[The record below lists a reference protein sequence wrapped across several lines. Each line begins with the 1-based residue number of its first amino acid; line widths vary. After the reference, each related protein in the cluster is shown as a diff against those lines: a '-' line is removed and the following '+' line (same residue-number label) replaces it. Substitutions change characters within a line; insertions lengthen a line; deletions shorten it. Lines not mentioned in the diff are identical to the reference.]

1 MSTTGRAYQPH
12 NTPTNTPTTLQL
24 SPPLTVARQEL
35 VRTLIGETLLP
46 APQGLA
52 SYIGRFLDIRSSD
65 RVLIV
70 SPDPSASA
78 LILAREFGCAV
89 VGVITN
95 SGQLERARARVA
107 DLGRKVEIRAGSIER
122 LPFRTQRFNVAISEG
137 AFAASADKTQAASE
151 LYTALRERGR
161 LALAEPTVYRE
172 MINDEL
178 VPLFSWLTPF
188 SGARPAGVYRSL
200 LAERGFTDF
209 IVEDRRQDLAQAAEI
224 ARQKL
229 MLVNL
234 GAGDGADMPSEDVEA
249 SVRLSQSVLDLIDK
263 GVASF
268 AVITAEKG

>member
-1 MSTTGRAYQPH
+1 MPTTGRMYQPH
-12 NTPTNTPTTLQL
+12 DTTSLQL
-24 SPPLTVARQEL
+24 VPPLTLARQEL
-35 VRTLIGETLLP
+35 VRTLIGETILP
-46 APQGLA
+46 GPQGLTRH
-52 SYIGRFLDIRSSD
+52 IGRFLDIKAED

-78 LILAREFGCAV
+78 LSLTREFGCSV

-95 SGQLERARARVA
+95 PEQLARARGRVA

-122 LPFRTQRFNVAISEG
+122 LPFRTQRFSVAISEG
-137 AFAASADKTQAASE
+137 AFAASTNKTQAASE
-151 LYTALRERGR
+151 LYTALHEQGR

-188 SGARPAGVYRSL
+188 TGARPAGVYRSL

-229 MLVNL
+229 MLVSL
-234 GAGDGADMPSEDVEA
+234 AGNTDGVDMPSEDVEA
-249 SVRLSQSVLDLIDK
+249 SVRLAQSMLDLIGK